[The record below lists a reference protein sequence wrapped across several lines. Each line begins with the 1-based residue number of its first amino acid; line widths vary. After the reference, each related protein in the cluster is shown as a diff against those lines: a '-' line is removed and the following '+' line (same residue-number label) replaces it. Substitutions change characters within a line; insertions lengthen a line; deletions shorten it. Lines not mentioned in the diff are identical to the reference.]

1 MKTNRGLS
9 RNEFL
14 SKFGT
19 NEQYINF
26 LIEQKWGNGFVCRKC
41 KHTEYRSGRTSK
53 NKRCKSC
60 GHEESPTSHTLFHKL
75 KFDVFI

>member
-19 NEQYINF
+19 NEQCINF
-26 LIEQKWGNGFVCRKC
+26 LIEQKWGQGFVCRKC
-41 KHTEYRSGRTSK
+41 KDTECRSGRTSK
-53 NKRCKSC
+53 NKRCKSFPLD
-60 GHEESPTSHTLFHKL
+60 SRPDPVS
-75 KFDVFI
+75 